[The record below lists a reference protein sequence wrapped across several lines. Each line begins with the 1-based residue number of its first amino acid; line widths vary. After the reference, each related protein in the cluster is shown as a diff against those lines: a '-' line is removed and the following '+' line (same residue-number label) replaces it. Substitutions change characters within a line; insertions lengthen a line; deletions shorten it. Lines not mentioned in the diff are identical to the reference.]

1 MGGLLSGGIN
11 EERGPRYC
19 TIGLNRLPDRVM
31 GGILMDIVRATN
43 PLRISI
49 TTTTAKRMLQ
59 HNDCSL
65 ESQEPAAEK
74 VSAPQLWSR
83 KRPVLSV
90 VFSCLI
96 VLGSLSVGPRTD
108 PAYAGPE
115 ERPPIIV
122 DVRENLERLLGEE
135 DTDGDKKITIHDRS
149 VQGSNRGDRRFWLIA
164 TDGKRYEV
172 DGTYYLSNLLQEL
185 AFKQRAGLD
194 VAPIDFEMVFEEP
207 VHRISRRIRELYW
220 ESRTRRIDQGGI
232 DRLLTDEKISTD
244 NVHYLYVPHDDSEA
258 LGYYSALAKQH
269 PELNLRVESLPA
281 TVTPHYVR
289 GLEGKHGLLSLAL
302 DRAASGAYLGVPFI
316 VPGGRFNEMYGW
328 DSYFETLGLLEDHR
342 VDLAKAQ
349 TENLVYE
356 IAHYGQILN
365 GNRTYYL
372 TRSQPPFLTS
382 IGLAVYNH
390 LPKNEDTRLWLA
402 RVFGA
407 AIKEYYTVWMS
418 PPRLTDTGLSRYY
431 GERIGPAPEV
441 EEGHYDA
448 IYRPYAE
455 ERKLDIRAFEERYK
469 SGHFTI
475 PALDQFFAQDR
486 CMRESGHDTTYRW
499 DWHGD
504 RCVEFVT
511 VDLNSLLYKT
521 EADIA
526 RSIETIF
533 GGVLTLE
540 DGSKETSAT
549 WYARAAKRRQLIFQL
564 LWDNEA
570 GMFFDYDVVNKKRHA
585 FVSATTL
592 YPLWARLATVEQAE
606 ALVRNALPL
615 LEMPGG
621 LAGSS
626 EKARGTISERR
637 PARQWDYPYGWVPHQ
652 MLAWAGLSNYG
663 HEGIAQRLRYRWL
676 YTITR
681 NAVDYNGTVP
691 EKLDVVKRSHEVFAE
706 YGNVGTEFEYIP
718 LEGFGWMNASYQV
731 GLAYLSPD
739 LRVRLNSLIPP
750 EWLFE

>member
-1 MGGLLSGGIN
+1 ML
-11 EERGPRYC
+11 PHDYC
-19 TIGLNRLPDRVM
+19 SAGSKEPAVENVPTPE
-31 GGILMDIVRATN
+31 
-43 PLRISI
+43 LRI
-49 TTTTAKRMLQ
+49 
-59 HNDCSL
+59 H
-65 ESQEPAAEK
+65 
-74 VSAPQLWSR
+74 
-83 KRPVLSV
+83 KRPVLLV
-90 VFSCLI
+90 VLSWLI
-96 VLGSLSVGPRTD
+96 FLGSLSLGPETEQ
-108 PAYAGPE
+108 AYAGPQ
-115 ERPPIIV
+115 ERTSIIV
-122 DVRENLERLLGEE
+122 DVRENLERLLAEE
-135 DTDGDKKITIHDRS
+135 DTDGDKKITIHDTY
-149 VQGSNRGDRRFWLIA
+149 VQGSNRDDQRFWLIA
-164 TDGKRYEV
+164 TNGKRYEV
-172 DGTYYLSNLLQEL
+172 DRTYYLSNLLQEL
-185 AFKQRAGLD
+185 ALKQRAGLE
-194 VAPIDFEMVFEEP
+194 VASIDFEMVFEHP
-207 VHRISRRIRELYW
+207 VHRISRRIRDSYW
-220 ESRTRRIDQGGI
+220 DSLTRRIDQDGI
-232 DRLLTDEKISTD
+232 DRLLSDEKISTD
-244 NVHYLYVPHDDSEA
+244 NVHYLYVPQDDSEA
-258 LGYYSALAKQH
+258 LGYYSTLAQQR
-269 PELNLRVESLPA
+269 PELKLRVESLPA
-281 TVTPHYVR
+281 TVTPQDVR

-302 DRAASGAYLGVPFI
+302 DRAASGAYVGVPFI

-328 DSYFETLGLLEDHR
+328 DSYFEALGLLEDHR
-342 VDLAKAQ
+342 VDLAKAL

-356 IAHYGQILN
+356 LAHYGQILN

-382 IGLAVYNH
+382 IGLAVYDH
-390 LPKNEDTRLWLA
+390 LPKNEETQLWLA
-402 RVFGA
+402 RVFRA

-418 PPRLTDTGLSRYY
+418 PPRLTDTGLSRFY
-431 GERIGPAPEV
+431 GEGIGPAPEV
-441 EEGHYDA
+441 EQGHFDA

-455 ERKLDIRAFEERYK
+455 ERELDIRIFEEQYK
-469 SGHFTI
+469 AEKFTI
-475 PALDQFFAQDR
+475 PALDQFFVQDR

-504 RCVEFVT
+504 RCADFVT

-526 RSIETIF
+526 RTIETIF
-533 GGVLTLE
+533 GGTLKLE
-540 DGSKETSAT
+540 DGTEETSAI
-549 WYARAAKRRQLIFQL
+549 WYARAGRRKQLIIQL

-570 GMFFDYDVVNKKRHA
+570 GMFFDYDVVNKKRYA

-606 ALVRNALPL
+606 ALVRKALPL

-626 EKARGTISERR
+626 EKSRGTISERR

-663 HEGIAQRLRYRWL
+663 YEGVAQRLSYRWL

-681 NAVDYNGTVP
+681 NAMDYNGTVP

-718 LEGFGWMNASYQV
+718 MEGFGWMNASYQV

-739 LRVRLNSLIPP
+739 LGVRLNSLIPP